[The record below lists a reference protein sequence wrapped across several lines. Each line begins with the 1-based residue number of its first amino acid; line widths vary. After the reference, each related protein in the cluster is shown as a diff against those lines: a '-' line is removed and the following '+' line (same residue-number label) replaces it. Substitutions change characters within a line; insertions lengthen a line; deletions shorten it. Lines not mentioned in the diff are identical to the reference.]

1 MNSLRPRRLGHM
13 VLMVRDIHRSAK
25 FYTEVMGLKVS
36 DWIGDQ
42 MVFLRAGTDHHDLAL
57 AQLPKDSPDFDDLP
71 RYSRPGLEH
80 FSYLVDSVEEMERSV
95 KVLQSHGVEIV
106 RGIGRHGPGN
116 NLFLVFKDPDGNNVE
131 VYCEME
137 QIGERD
143 PREPQVWERTIESF
157 DQYRFARFVVP
168 PPPHLVAEKSRGNA
182 PAASAAP
189 AGDDADASRDTP
201 KGGPA

>member
-95 KVLQSHGVEIV
+95 KVLQAHGVEIV
-106 RGIGRHGPGN
+106 RGIGRHGPGDN
-116 NLFLVFKDPDGNNVE
+116 FFLVFKDPDGNNVE
-131 VYCEME
+131 VYCAME

-143 PREPQVWERTIESF
+143 PREPQVWERTVESF

-182 PAASAAP
+182 PAAASD
-189 AGDDADASRDTP
+189 DDANADAQRDAP